1 MVSSLSYLLY
11 NILKDVLQARSS
23 PCTNRPNPT
32 EPFVGGTVMATPTG
46 IDAVRPNAVAHQQ
59 VPIAATQ
66 ATPILML
73 RIKLILWPGRL
84 CEYKWQDHVYRTL
97 PHSYY

>member
-11 NILKDVLQARSS
+11 NILKNVLQARSS
-23 PCTNRPNPT
+23 PCTDRPNPT

-46 IDAVRPNAVAHQQ
+46 IDTVRPNAVVRQQ

-73 RIKLILWPGRL
+73 RIKTHPLARQIVRVQ
-84 CEYKWQDHVYRTL
+84 WQDHVYRTL
-97 PHSYY
+97 PHLYH